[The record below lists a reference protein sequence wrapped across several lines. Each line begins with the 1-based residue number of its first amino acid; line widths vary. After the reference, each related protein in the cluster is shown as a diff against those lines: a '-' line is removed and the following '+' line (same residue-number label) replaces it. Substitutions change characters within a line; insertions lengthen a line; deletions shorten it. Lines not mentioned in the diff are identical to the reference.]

1 MSDIRG
7 NTPVLALLKCSMKT
21 TRLHIGGDLS
31 LLYTEIAVQK
41 YDGIA
46 SPKITRLTELSHP
59 DRNRA
64 AIPSRV
70 TLFRQG

>member
-7 NTPVLALLKCSMKT
+7 NTPVFAVLKCSMKT

-31 LLYTEIAVQK
+31 LLYTEIAVKK

-70 TLFRQG
+70 TLFRHG